1 MEEEKL
7 TLGKKLQKLRK
18 ENKLSQVKLGE
29 IINASDRTISKW
41 ENDKSTPDI
50 MYLNQLCKL
59 YKVSLDY
66 LFDGKVT
73 FNVLAKEYLKAFGRF
88 IKEHIITVIF
98 AIVFIFLLTFY
109 INNKN
114 STIIYKIKCDE
125 NNIVLDNG
133 YYIESKGKNILM
145 ISNIQILDA
154 DYEALTTKLRLYTIV
169 NGEKVFFY
177 ENDALGDIN
186 IEEPYGYDEIFS
198 KERKKAMKKGI
209 HILVEVMDT
218 KNETHIY
225 DAALGLVDRFSN
237 NKLFY
242 LKKSKPKIDTRANE
256 PEELSEIILDTE
268 LDEIKLLNNGFTKDE
283 NTGMYMKD
291 YKDVNVVIN
300 LEKSTIT
307 IYKKEK
313 SKMSSYKIDMIKNS
327 FDVIIKSEEKGLIS
341 KYEYHYQKDEL
352 QCSEGNCE
360 NYLKDFEFILDVLSK
375 IK

>member
-283 NTGMYMKD
+283 NTGKYMKED
-291 YKDVNVVIN
+291 KG
-300 LEKSTIT
+300 IT
-307 IYKKEK
+307 IVIDLTKSSITILKKEK
-313 SKMSSYKIDMIKNS
+313 SKTSTYRIDMVKSVLNLN
-327 FDVIIKSEEKGLIS
+327 VKSEEKGLLID
-341 KYEYHYQKDEL
+341 YDYYFTNDEL
-352 QCSEGNCE
+352 QCNEGNCE